1 MPSLTYAELAEA
13 LKITPASANKLA
25 RRKRWPRVPGNDG
38 KARVSAP
45 DEALVRR
52 DSPPPSP
59 PASPRDVPPVSP
71 TDSPRDSPPD
81 KLIKALEAHVE
92 TLKAQLAAAEARIDK
107 QAEDLVAYD
116 AAYAGG
122 LAAERAK
129 VEAERAKAE
138 QAIAAAEARAEKQA
152 SDFAARDAQHAAELK
167 AEQAQTEKAIAAF
180 RLLAERLDAL
190 AAERAK
196 PWWRRLVG

>member
-38 KARVSAP
+38 RSRVSVP
-45 DEALVRR
+45 EEALVRR
-52 DSPPPSP
+52 DLPPDVSTDSPPPSP
-59 PASPRDVPPVSP
+59 LDVPPV
-71 TDSPRDSPPD
+71 SPPD

-92 TLKAQLAAAEARIDK
+92 TLKDQLAAAEARIGK

-116 AAYAGG
+116 TAYAAG

-138 QAIAAAEARAEKQA
+138 RVIAE
-152 SDFAARDAQHAAELK
+152 FAARDAQHAAELK

-180 RLLAERLDAL
+180 LSLADRLDAL
-190 AAERAK
+190 AANRAK
-196 PWWRRLVG
+196 PWRRRLVN

>member
-38 KARVSAP
+38 RSRVSVP
-45 DEALVRR
+45 EEALVRR
-52 DSPPPSP
+52 DIPPDVSTDSPL
-59 PASPRDVPPVSP
+59 DVPPV
-71 TDSPRDSPPD
+71 SPPD

-92 TLKAQLAAAEARIDK
+92 TLKDQLAAAEARIGK

-116 AAYAGG
+116 TAYAAG

-138 QAIAAAEARAEKQA
+138 RVIAE
-152 SDFAARDAQHAAELK
+152 FAARDDQRAAELK

-180 RLLAERLDAL
+180 SALADRLDAL
-190 AAERAK
+190 AAERAR
-196 PWWRRLVG
+196 PWWRRLAG